1 MYNLEVKYNYIYGGC
16 MYNVWDLDF
25 FLLLM
30 IFIKLFFEEIME
42 IMKKKVIILFKLV
55 I

>member
-1 MYNLEVKYNYIYGGC
+1 MYNLEVNYNYIYCGC

-30 IFIKLFFEEIME
+30 IFVYKLSSIMYFILIDIYFF
-42 IMKKKVIILFKLV
+42 F
-55 I
+55 